1 MFSKITLLTLFIGLQ
16 ISLVSAKDLITP
28 LHTNN
33 LAEVNLSITYDEG
46 GQYFVEKCGAINGKI
61 TFTLEA
67 EPTEEKKYLVT
78 IGGIAER
85 NLDYTI
91 DGLTDTITFAP
102 GQTVLEFPILVIQDI
117 LNELDEDITFT
128 VSGIPDEVIISN
140 ISAFIH
146 DDLLI
151 QINDGLPIVT
161 CRGTE
166 IFLSAN
172 GAASYSWSP
181 SGSLDNDTLSTVK
194 YISNSS
200 GIVSLTAIL
209 GTCTINKEVSITV
222 VNPGIILTTNKD
234 SICGADLVAFNTLV
248 ATPAGSYSWRPAALF
263 PIQNQADQTVMITQN
278 TNVIVT
284 YTVQGCISSDTI
296 AIRVAPGVD
305 YVQPFTDTIAC
316 KGEKISL
323 GDFSDAANYQFV
335 PSSGLD
341 FSDIDHPSY
350 IANNDANYH
359 LIITASDGSCTREY
373 DFNIT
378 VAEGS
383 FDLKSEEYVEL
394 CLGDSTLVEFTF
406 QPKTSNIVWTPM
418 DSTFRFVSDTSFY
431 AKPAVTTV
439 YTGTFSIGPCI
450 FTQSITVR
458 VDSIPELP
466 IANLPLKPFYCR
478 GEIVNLISPSYDK
491 TKYPD
496 ITYDWG
502 QPLGGIE
509 PYTNLNLTVVTQDT
523 FLYIRKTTN
532 KACTQEDSILLN
544 VKVPIIQFDLT
555 DTLVCA
561 NAPVPVNITTPF
573 DEIEWEP
580 GEDEGV
586 SCDDCGSVI
595 ITTPVTKTYTA
606 TIKSDGCPAA
616 ASITININMPI
627 IGLSLNDT
635 TVCPNEPVEV
645 SVISAATNI
654 SWSPE
659 QGLSCDDCITTVI
672 TTSTAQNYVVSG
684 IQEGCPA
691 FGGIAVNISPD
702 VQFSL
707 TVDPPNNVAIG
718 NPVTVSVVNPI
729 PGASYQ
735 WKINGRDL
743 GIQGSSYEIV
753 VESGNDI
760 IEAILISGQ
769 GGNFCTGN
777 SAINFAGIAP
787 YVDVPNAF
795 TPNSDSKN
803 DVFKA
808 IAPVGV
814 TILEMTIVNR
824 WGQKVF
830 SETNSN
836 EGWDGKFNNK
846 DAPSDTYVFVV
857 KYQLAQGGIIE
868 SRRGE
873 VTLYR

>member
-1 MFSKITLLTLFIGLQ
+1 MFSKITLLSLIVALQ
-16 ISLVSAKDLITP
+16 ISLISAKDLITP
-28 LHTNN
+28 LHPNN

-46 GQYFVEKCGAINGKI
+46 GQFFVEKCEAIHGKI

-67 EPTEEKKYLVT
+67 DPTEERKYLVNVSGT
-78 IGGIAER
+78 ATR
-85 NLDYTI
+85 DLDYTVV
-91 DGLTDTITFAP
+91 GLTDTITFAP
-102 GQTVLEFPILVIQDI
+102 GQSVLEFPILVIPDI
-117 LNELDEDITFT
+117 LNELDEDMTFT
-128 VSGIPDEVIISN
+128 VSGIPNEVIISS

-146 DDLLI
+146 DDLLL
-151 QINDGLPIVT
+151 QINDGQPITV

-166 IFLSAN
+166 IFLSAP
-172 GAASYSWSP
+172 GAATYLWAP
-181 SGSLDNDTLSTVK
+181 AGSLDNTTTETVK
-194 YISNSS
+194 YTSNSS
-200 GIVSLTAIL
+200 GTVSVTGTL
-209 GTCTINKEVSITV
+209 GTCIITEEVVITII
-222 VNPGIILTTNKD
+222 NPGIILTSNTD
-234 SICGADLVAFNTLV
+234 SICGADLVTFSTLV
-248 ATPAGSYSWRPAALF
+248 ALPAGNYSWRPAGLF
-263 PIQNQADQTVMITQN
+263 PVQNQAGQSVMISQN
-278 TNVIVT
+278 TDVIVT
-284 YTVQGCISSDTI
+284 YTVQGCTASDTLR
-296 AIRVAPGVD
+296 IRVAPGVEYD
-305 YVQPFTDTIAC
+305 QPFTDTIAC
-316 KGEKISL
+316 KGERISL
-323 GDFSDAANYQFV
+323 GDFTNAANYQFV

-350 IANNDANYH
+350 VANKDANYH

-373 DFNIT
+373 DFNIV

-383 FDLKSEEYVEL
+383 FDLKSADYVEL
-394 CLGDSTLVEFTF
+394 CAGDSTLVEFTF

-418 DSTFRFVSDTSFY
+418 DSTFRIVSDTSFY

-466 IANLPLKPFYCR
+466 ISNLPLKPFYCR

-491 TKYPD
+491 LKYPD

-532 KACTQEDSILLN
+532 RACYQEDSILLN
-544 VKVPIIQFDLT
+544 VKVPILQFDLT
-555 DTLVCA
+555 DTTVCA
-561 NAPVPVNITTPF
+561 NAPVPVNVTTEF
-573 DEIEWEP
+573 DEIEWSPE
-580 GEDEGV
+580 EGV
-586 SCDDCGSVI
+586 SCTDCGSVI
-595 ITTPVTKTYTA
+595 ITTPTTATYTA

-616 ASITININMPI
+616 ASITITIDMPGI
-627 IGLSLNDT
+627 SLSVHDT
-635 TVCPNEPVEV
+635 TVCPNEPVQV
-645 SVISAATNI
+645 SVLSPATNL

-659 QGLSCDDCITTVI
+659 GGLSCDDCVTTVI
-672 TTSTAQNYVVSG
+672 TTGTEQNYVVSG
-684 IQEGCPA
+684 ILDGCPA
-691 FGGIAVNISPD
+691 FGGIAVHISPD

-707 TVDPPNNVAIG
+707 TAEPPNNVAIG
-718 NPVTVSVVNPI
+718 NPITVSVVNPI
-729 PGASYQ
+729 PGASYR

-743 GIQGSSYEIV
+743 GVQGSSYEII
-753 VESGNDI
+753 VESNNDL
-760 IEAILISGQ
+760 IEAILEPG
-769 GGNFCTGN
+769 GGNFCEGV
-777 SAINFAGIAP
+777 SALNYAGIAP

-836 EGWDGKFNNK
+836 DGWDGKFNNK

-857 KYQLAQGGIIE
+857 KYQLEQGGIIE